1 MSDKEFC
8 RWGILS
14 TAAIA
19 RKNWRAIAQ
28 SKKGTLVAVA
38 SRRLDAAQAFVR
50 ECNAHTA
57 QRQLPDAVEGYEAL
71 LKRKDIDAVYIPLP
85 TGLRKEWILR
95 AAEHGKHILAEKP
108 AALSAADL
116 EEILAACNHNH
127 VQFMDGVMFMHSAR
141 LPLLRKC
148 LDDEESIGTLRRI
161 ACSFSFLGDSQF
173 SQKNIRVDS
182 QLEPFG
188 CLGDLGWY
196 CIRFLLWA
204 NRWQAP
210 TLLSSKCIA
219 SVRGE
224 NSQADVPAEFS
235 AELQFPNGS
244 TGAFYCSFVT
254 GNQQWA
260 HLSGTK
266 GNAFLADFVL
276 PHFGSEVSFQIEKPT
291 FNISGCDFHMQ
302 EHTQRICVQEY
313 ASGHSPAQEINMI
326 EAFNSIVLSKA
337 INPFWS
343 DIALATQ
350 RVMDQ
355 LFAAAKASKV
365 TGQ

>member
-1 MSDKEFC
+1 MSDQELC

-28 SKKGTLVAVA
+28 SKKGTLIAVA
-38 SRRLDAAQAFVR
+38 SRRLEAAQTFIQ
-50 ECNAHTA
+50 ECNAHTP
-57 QRQLPDAVEGYEAL
+57 QRQPPEAVEGYEEL
-71 LKRKDIDAVYIPLP
+71 LARKDIDAVYIPLP
-85 TGLRKEWILR
+85 TGLRKEWIIR

-108 AALSAADL
+108 TALSAADL
-116 EEILAACNHNH
+116 EEILAVCKRRN
-127 VQFMDGVMFMHSAR
+127 VQFMDGVMFMHSER
-141 LPLLRKC
+141 LPTLRKC
-148 LDDEESIGTLRRI
+148 LDDGDSIGVLKRI
-161 ACSFSFLGDSQF
+161 DCSFSFLGDAQF

-204 NRWQAP
+204 NRWQTP
-210 TLLSSKCIA
+210 TMVSSRCIT

-224 NSQADVPAEFS
+224 NSQAAVPAEFS

-244 TGAFYCSFVT
+244 TGGFYCSFVT

-266 GNAFLADFVL
+266 GNAFMADFVL
-276 PHFGSEVSFQIEKPT
+276 PHYGSEVSFQIEKPT

-302 EHTQRICVQEY
+302 EHIQRVSVQEY
-313 ASGHSPAQEINMI
+313 ASGHSPSQEINMI
-326 EAFNSIVLSKA
+326 DTFNRIVLSKA
-337 INPFWS
+337 VDPFWS

-355 LFAAAKASKV
+355 LFGECLTKLN
-365 TGQ
+365 